1 MKKKYQILS
10 MALLLSDSLFAHS
23 NISNAH
29 MGMIDIA
36 DKVHDSTPFK
46 GKINKVYKAVE
57 DGDFLKAKNLM
68 KEISQKDHWELYPVY
83 ELADCYL
90 RTQTSTGEYSPTT
103 AYSNLLKITSRGER
117 LTEADAYLF
126 DFGLS
131 ISKILERIEHCMYD
145 NAAKENTLQSLD
157 SFIREIK
164 NDNLRQKAE
173 TLRREAAYTALQDEL
188 DVYNCEKFLERY
200 PTGKYTNEV
209 KDIRDRLAY
218 ESIGENIVQL
228 QEYVKKYPNSKY
240 VPDAKVRIEQFNLPV
255 FTVSQA
261 KQIASA
267 QLPGKKILEVFPFSN
282 SARGNDQ
289 IICVANCMNDDQQ
302 VDANG
307 TFMVLM
313 HLKDINA
320 MKYLTFTCDGNTNLR
335 SHSIDVVDKQRIGE
349 TTYIILCY
357 RNFSYGAEC
366 RDCVERVYAI
376 YNPDNM
382 TLHKVVYSGK
392 DSFAPDGTLHRIE
405 GEWLPMEDN
414 TYTQWL
420 KNYAEKQLKPYV
432 K

>member
-103 AYSNLLKITSRGER
+103 AYRNLLKITSRGER
-117 LTEADAYLF
+117 LTEADAY
-126 DFGLS
+126 
-131 ISKILERIEHCMYD
+131 
-145 NAAKENTLQSLD
+145 LD

-218 ESIGENIVQL
+218 ESICENIVQL
-228 QEYVKKYPNSKY
+228 QEYVKKFPHSKY

>member
-1 MKKKYQILS
+1 
-10 MALLLSDSLFAHS
+10 
-23 NISNAH
+23 
-29 MGMIDIA
+29 
-36 DKVHDSTPFK
+36 
-46 GKINKVYKAVE
+46 
-57 DGDFLKAKNLM
+57 
-68 KEISQKDHWELYPVY
+68 
-83 ELADCYL
+83 
-90 RTQTSTGEYSPTT
+90 
-103 AYSNLLKITSRGER
+103 
-117 LTEADAYLF
+117 
-126 DFGLS
+126 
-131 ISKILERIEHCMYD
+131 
-145 NAAKENTLQSLD
+145 
-157 SFIREIK
+157 
-164 NDNLRQKAE
+164 
-173 TLRREAAYTALQDEL
+173 
-188 DVYNCEKFLERY
+188 
-200 PTGKYTNEV
+200 
-209 KDIRDRLAY
+209 
-218 ESIGENIVQL
+218 
-228 QEYVKKYPNSKY
+228 
-240 VPDAKVRIEQFNLPV
+240 
-255 FTVSQA
+255 
-261 KQIASA
+261 
-267 QLPGKKILEVFPFSN
+267 
-282 SARGNDQ
+282 
-289 IICVANCMNDDQQ
+289 MNDDQQ

-320 MKYLTFTCDGNTNLR
+320 MKYLTFTCDGNTSLR